1 MMPQFFKVPSDI
13 YRALPFPKNWL
24 YVEICSRVNYG
35 DPYPQN
41 GIVCGDGQCAVTSG
55 FLAYKYCQHFH
66 KKRKTCSNCKHL
78 VRHHLKRMSDVIV
91 VETVGR
97 GTNRL
102 YRIPLAHHIP
112 NVIKPPRE
120 ESTKPSTK
128 PSTNGKVSEPIE
140 VQEHPPVEAG
150 EDIPMNLPPR
160 LTLLSDIKA
169 LEYPNYPPHLDVT
182 CDFLE
187 GIGKQAVFPHDFKKA
202 YGLVKG
208 WVEMGASQ
216 EMIVEVG
223 KEIKKTNPIK
233 SSFIG
238 WMQTVAH
245 NAVEQALSTQ
255 ASQEMSQVS
264 QQMSQEKA
272 EAYSKRMHDLSAKR
286 HRANLNKPKP
296 DPHVLDEE
304 QGEVNK
310 DGLSSVV
317 EALRAATNTG
327 DDDANED

>member
-1 MMPQFFKVPSDI
+1 
-13 YRALPFPKNWL
+13 
-24 YVEICSRVNYG
+24 
-35 DPYPQN
+35 
-41 GIVCGDGQCAVTSG
+41 
-55 FLAYKYCQHFH
+55 
-66 KKRKTCSNCKHL
+66 
-78 VRHHLKRMSDVIV
+78 
-91 VETVGR
+91 
-97 GTNRL
+97 
-102 YRIPLAHHIP
+102 
-112 NVIKPPRE
+112 
-120 ESTKPSTK
+120 
-128 PSTNGKVSEPIE
+128 
-140 VQEHPPVEAG
+140 
-150 EDIPMNLPPR
+150 MNLPPR

-255 ASQEMSQVS
+255 ASQEMSQ
-264 QQMSQEKA
+264 EKA

-310 DGLSSVV
+310 DGLASVV